1 MKKSNSKK
9 YLKLVLYI
17 MIFFTVTMI
26 VAVELNSIGLIKEPN
41 LDITWVAFLVIMFIV
56 SVLLIRIINDSYD
69 TIFKRRN
76 VDRFNMIGYAF
87 IVMAV
92 INYLAALVTPGSNG
106 TIITIIPG
114 VFITADMCMSLI
126 PGLLSFVIAES
137 FRDAIYIKE
146 ENDLTI

>member
-1 MKKSNSKK
+1 MKKSNSKE

-26 VAVELNSIGLIKEPN
+26 VAVVLNFVGLIKEPN
-41 LDITWVAFLVIMFIV
+41 LDTTWIVFLVVMFIV

-69 TIFKRRN
+69 TFFKRRN
-76 VDRFNMIGYAF
+76 VDRFNMIGYTF
-87 IVMAV
+87 IVMT
-92 INYLAALVTPGSNG
+92 IIDYITALVTPGSNG
-106 TIITIIPG
+106 TIISIVPG

-126 PGLLSFVIAES
+126 PGFLSFVIAES
-137 FRDAIYIKE
+137 FRDAIDIKE